1 MGLQRHLKVM
11 GIFSRLHLRD
21 NKSAY
26 LADIPLVT
34 EYFLSVAR
42 QYPELSDI
50 LAWFEKVVVPRAAE
64 QTQSRNNKTDGA
76 NARG

>member
-1 MGLQRHLKVM
+1 
-11 GIFSRLHLRD
+11 
-21 NKSAY
+21 
-26 LADIPLVT
+26 VT

-50 LAWFEKVVVPRAAE
+50 LDWFEKVVVPRAAE
-64 QTQSRNNKTDGA
+64 QTQARNNKTDGA